1 MQLKLA
7 FIGLFTSTYL
17 FSISCFAQLSIDFEP
32 INSIINSPNP
42 VQALDIP
49 YDDINTDRQAFHIFL
64 PDTKGQFPLV
74 IFYHG
79 GGFTGGSR
87 DKVLEDEALQRAIK
101 YFLENGIAFASAGYR
116 LIESNGPD
124 EEGVIKSL
132 NDSKRALQFIR
143 HYAEDL
149 QIIPERIGLM
159 GSSAGAGTALWLATH
174 DDMADLDSADPVLQ
188 ESTRVTAVRL
198 AGSQATYDIP
208 KWESLVYLEFGFTL
222 ADIEAILGFDR
233 LSNFYGGLETV
244 DQVYEDEAIIAYR
257 EEVDMLN
264 HMSADDPPLYI
275 LSSSG
280 ASLPEQDVFHHGAHS
295 IAIWEQALAANLPEV
310 KAAINFQ
317 SIDTTEGEI
326 GEIFLARHLK
336 NGLEET
342 PVILST
348 SGLEADQLRV
358 YPNPTVERLYLE
370 NHQATPFKIF
380 DLRGQ
385 LVESGTE
392 STIDVSGLDRGI
404 YLLIINQQ
412 TIKFVKK

>member
-1 MQLKLA
+1 MKFNLA
-7 FIGLFTSTYL
+7 FIGLFTFTWVLSN
-17 FSISCFAQLSIDFEP
+17 SSFAQLSIQFEP
-32 INSIINSPNP
+32 INSSINSPDP
-42 VQALDIP
+42 VQSLDIP
-49 YDDINTDRQAFHIFL
+49 YDDINQDRQAFHLFL
-64 PDTKGQFPLV
+64 PDTDGQFPVV

-87 DKVLEDEALQRAIK
+87 DKVFEDEALQRAIK
-101 YFLENGIAFASAGYR
+101 YFLENGIAFISAGYR
-116 LIESNGPD
+116 LIDNRTE

-132 NDSKRALQFIR
+132 KDSKRALQFIR

-149 QIIPERIGLM
+149 HIMPERIGLM

-174 DDMADLDSADPVLQ
+174 NDMADPNSEDPVLQ

-198 AGSQATYDIP
+198 GGSQATYDIP

-233 LSNFYGGLETV
+233 LSDFYGGLESV
-244 DQVYEDEAIIAYR
+244 DQIYQDEALIAYR

-336 NGLEET
+336 NGLEEA
-342 PVILST
+342 PLILSV
-348 SGLEADQLRV
+348 SDNEHSRIRV
-358 YPNPTVERLYLE
+358 YPNPTAETLYLE
-370 NHQATPFKIF
+370 NQQASTPFKIF
-380 DLRGQ
+380 DLNGR
-385 LVESGTE
+385 LVKSGTE
-392 STIDVSGLDRGI
+392 NTIDVSGLDRGI
-404 YLLIINQQ
+404 YLLTIKQE
-412 TIKFVKK
+412 TIKFVKE